1 MYVGQQVA
9 IFQQVLKI
17 IFCLLSF
24 PKMFWVPNFAFLDE
38 KFLTSGV
45 IFWQFPTAQNLA
57 REQ

>member
-45 IFWQFPTAQNLA
+45 IF
-57 REQ
+57 